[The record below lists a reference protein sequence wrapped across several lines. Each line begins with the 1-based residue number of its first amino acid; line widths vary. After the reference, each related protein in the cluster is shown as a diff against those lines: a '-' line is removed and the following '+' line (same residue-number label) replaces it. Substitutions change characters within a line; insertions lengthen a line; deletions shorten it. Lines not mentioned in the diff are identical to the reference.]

1 MKDYILH
8 SVSHHPVAITALVIF
23 ILAYSLVIIE
33 EFIQLRKS
41 KPVMVAAGLIW
52 LLTAWLAQS
61 VGPSPGNESLVI
73 EAIQHY
79 LLQFTMVFLFVLVA
93 MTYIMAME
101 DRNVFQALR
110 SWLTLKGLSYRQLF
124 WITGVLAFLISAIAD
139 NLTTA
144 LAMSAVVIAVGK
156 GSPKFIVLAC
166 INLVV
171 AANAGGV
178 FSPFGDITTLMVWQA
193 GILPFKQFF
202 SLFVP
207 ALVNFLVPA
216 FCLHFAIPKGHPPKV
231 VETIPI
237 MSGGLWIVFLFLLT
251 IIITVSLHQFL
262 HLPPVF
268 GMMLGLGFL
277 QFFAYYTKF
286 SRRVALFDIFP
297 IIQRIEW
304 DTLLFFYGVILCVGG
319 LATLGYLSDLS
330 TLFFKEWGQ
339 NLALAYQATPGNI
352 FIGILSAII
361 DNIPVMFSVITMRPE
376 MSQGQWLLVTLTTGI
391 GGSLLS
397 IGSAAGIAL
406 MGQTRY
412 YTFFSHLKWS
422 WAIALGYALS
432 IAVHLWWNKTL
443 F

>member
-1 MKDYILH
+1 MTNIILQN
-8 SVSHHPVAITALVIF
+8 VTTNPIAIIALIIF
-23 ILAYSLVIIE
+23 IFAYVLVIIE

-41 KPVMVAAGLIW
+41 KPVMVAAGTIW
-52 LLTAWLAQS
+52 LLTAWLAKSQGLEFEH
-61 VGPSPGNESLVI
+61 VAN
-73 EAIQHY
+73 EAIRNY
-79 LLQFTMVFLFVLVA
+79 LLEFGMIFLFIMVA
-93 MTYIMAME
+93 MTYVNAME
-101 DRNVFQALR
+101 DRKIFQALR
-110 SWLTLKGLSYRQLF
+110 SWLVLKGLSYRQLF
-124 WITGVLAFLISAIAD
+124 WITGILAFFISAVAD

-144 LAMSAVVIAVGK
+144 LAMSAVVVSVGK
-156 GSPKFIVLAC
+156 GKPKFIVLAC

-193 GILPFKQFF
+193 GIVPFKQFF
-202 SLFVP
+202 SLFLP
-207 ALVNFLVPA
+207 ALINFFIPA
-216 FCLHFAIPKGHPPKV
+216 LCLHFAVPKGHPPKIQ
-231 VETIPI
+231 EKIGI
-237 MSGGLWIVFLFLLT
+237 MSGGLWIVILFILT
-251 IIITVSLHQFL
+251 IIITIGIHQLL
-262 HLPPVF
+262 HLPAVI

-286 SRRVALFDIFP
+286 NRRVELFDIFP
-297 IIQRIEW
+297 MIQRIEW

-330 TLFFKEWGQ
+330 NLLFQEWGKYLTQ
-339 NLALAYQATPGNI
+339 PFQATPANI

-361 DNIPVMFSVITMRPE
+361 DNIPVMFSVITMHPD

-397 IGSAAGIAL
+397 VGSAAGIAL
-406 MGQTRY
+406 MGQAKN

-422 WAIALGYALS
+422 WAITLGYIAS
-432 IAVHLWWNKTL
+432 IAVHLWWNAKL